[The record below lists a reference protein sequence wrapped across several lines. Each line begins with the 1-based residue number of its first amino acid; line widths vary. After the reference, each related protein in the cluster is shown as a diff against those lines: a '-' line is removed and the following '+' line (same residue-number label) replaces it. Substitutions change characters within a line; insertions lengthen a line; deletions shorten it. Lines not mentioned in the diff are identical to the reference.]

1 MFNTTCKSKFYELLK
16 LDKCMIYYYY
26 LDNLRNIVI
35 PSSLKP
41 CEGLENSTTYYV
53 DKIIISM
60 IKDDSNIAKRANEI
74 MTNEATSLNLII
86 ITNRKLESS
95 GIKMH
100 NIICKKKLTS
110 RKEKQG

>member
-1 MFNTTCKSKFYELLK
+1 
-16 LDKCMIYYYY
+16 MIDCHY
-26 LDNLRNIVI
+26 LDNFRKIMI

-41 CEGLENSTTYYV
+41 CAGFQNSETYHA
-53 DKIIISM
+53 DKIGISM
-60 IKDDSNIAKRANEI
+60 MKDDSNIAKRANEI

-86 ITNRKLESS
+86 ITNRQLKSS

-110 RKEKQG
+110 RKEKQGQIQKGFQVSTHEMG